1 MGWLHPELCV
11 LTTHMTNDGLEY
23 FSFVERANDRGDH
36 VHQLEMLS
44 FHVAW
49 EQTFR
54 IWSEFKK
61 TAVKSTG

>member
-1 MGWLHPELCV
+1 
-11 LTTHMTNDGLEY
+11 MTNDGLEY

-44 FHVAW
+44 FHVAR